1 MFLTAQKIVSFFTA
15 GSWEKGTIFG
25 AARKN
30 FGPSYIVTSLGCN
43 QMLFIAGNHT
53 QRDRKKYSLSSPRG
67 FVTPVKYLLDSNWR
81 CLEPT

>member
-1 MFLTAQKIVSFFTA
+1 MKNFWLATVK
-15 GSWEKGTIFG
+15 EKGTIFG

-53 QRDRKKYSLSSPRG
+53 QRDRKKYSLS
-67 FVTPVKYLLDSNWR
+67 
-81 CLEPT
+81 